1 MENYFETKVV
11 LFDLGRVLMHIDFD
25 AFPNGLGL
33 ITPEQRAP
41 YDVPLKPFIRLYEE
55 GKMTTEEFLDGLYAI
70 FDCRFPQEQI
80 LESFNDIIGEDNAS
94 IVPFVN
100 DVRAQYEVAVLSN
113 TCACHWDKVRHL
125 SSVVKLFPHIF
136 TSFELGA
143 MKPDPLVYNAVC
155 TSLNVTPQQVLFID
169 DLAENVQGAIDAGMK
184 GIVYVSADQ
193 LAKDFSEKKWYHRT

>member
-1 MENYFETKVV
+1 MHSSHSRDLRVV

-41 YDVPLKPFIRLYEE
+41 YDAPLKPFIRLYEE

-80 LESFNDIIGEDNAS
+80 LESFNDIIVEDNAS

-100 DVRAQYEVAVLSN
+100 EMRSLYDVAILSN

-125 SSVVKLFPHIF
+125 SSVVTLFPHVF

-143 MKPDPLVYNAVC
+143 MKPDPLVYTAVC
-155 TSLNVTPQQVLFID
+155 SAFNVAPQQVLFID
-169 DLAENVQGAIDAGMK
+169 DLAENVHGALRIGMH
-184 GIVYVSADQ
+184 GIVFSSAAQ
-193 LAKDFSEKKWYHRT
+193 LAQDFSEKKWS

>member
-41 YDVPLKPFIRLYEE
+41 YDAPLKPFIRLYEE

-80 LESFNDIIGEDNAS
+80 LESFNDIIMEDNAS
-94 IVPFVN
+94 ILPFVN
-100 DVRAQYEVAVLSN
+100 TVRSKYDVAILSN
-113 TCACHWDKVRHL
+113 TCECHWDKVRHL
-125 SSVVKLFPHIF
+125 SSTVKLFPHIF
-136 TSFELGA
+136 TSFELGV
-143 MKPDPLVYNAVC
+143 MKPDRRVYDAVC
-155 TSLNVTPQQVLFID
+155 ASLNVAPHQILFID
-169 DLAENVQGAIDAGMK
+169 DLAENVQGAIDAGMY
-184 GIVYVSADQ
+184 GIVYSSSEQ
-193 LAKDFSEKKWYHRT
+193 LSKDFSEKKWYRST

>member
-33 ITPEQRAP
+33 TTPESRAP
-41 YDVPLKPFIRLYEE
+41 YDAPLKPFIRLYEE

-80 LESFNDIIGEDNAS
+80 LESFNDIIVEDNTS
-94 IVPFVN
+94 ILPFVN
-100 DVRAQYEVAVLSN
+100 AVRSQYDVAILSN

-125 SSVVKLFPHIF
+125 SSVVKLFPHVF
-136 TSFELGA
+136 TSFELGV
-143 MKPDPLVYNAVC
+143 MKPDRRVYDAVC
-155 TSLNVTPQQVLFID
+155 ASLNVAPHEVLFID
-169 DLAENVQGAIDAGMK
+169 DLAENVHGAVSAGMH
-184 GIVYVSADQ
+184 GIIYTSAEQ
-193 LAKDFSEKKWYHRT
+193 LEKDFSEKKWYRST